1 MIGYMRPIKGVFDK
15 EQRKIYQAVY
25 CGLCR
30 ILKSQ
35 YGVTGTLAL
44 NYEIVDMLLVIDSI
58 CSDKLKWTKRSCS
71 LSPFMWRNSAGLNE
85 QRYFMAAE
93 ISMIIAN
100 FEIQDNVEDLNRVQ
114 DKILLA
120 VSDYKLSKMGSQEKD
135 VYEILEEKYS
145 EYMSKERMAQ
155 KVFCG
160 FESVVKAC
168 GDITGTIGRLLSEV
182 SGIRGEISDIE
193 KIFNLWGR
201 WVYLVDAADDYAEDK
216 KYNHFNP
223 WILRDAPSN
232 WEDYVYCLEKEAGI
246 LMNNLPIRRYKD
258 LLKQLYVLQLPERRR
273 RIFNKLYE
281 QTWDTI

>member
-1 MIGYMRPIKGVFDK
+1 MIGYMRPIKGAFDK

-30 ILKSQ
+30 ILKSR
-35 YGVTGTLAL
+35 YGATGTLAL
-44 NYEIVDMLLVIDSI
+44 NYEIVDMLLMIDSI
-58 CSDKLKWTKRSCS
+58 CSDKSKWIKRSCS
-71 LSPFMWRNSAGLNE
+71 LSPFMWRNLAGLNE

-120 VSDYKLSKMGSQEKD
+120 ISDYKLRKMGNQGKD
-135 VYEILEEKYS
+135 VYEILEKKYL

-160 FESVVKAC
+160 FESVVNAC
-168 GDITGTIGRLLSEV
+168 GGIIGTIGRLLSEV
-182 SGIRGEISDIE
+182 SGIREISDIE

-201 WVYLVDAADDYAEDK
+201 WVYLVDAADDYVEDK
-216 KYNHFNP
+216 KYDHFNP
-223 WILRDAPSN
+223 WTLKDTPPN
-232 WEDYVYCLEKEAGI
+232 WENYVYCLEKEAGTLI
-246 LMNNLPIRRYKD
+246 NYLPVRRYGD
-258 LLKQLYVLQLPERRR
+258 LLKQLYVIQLPERRR